1 MIEKLNNEDKK
12 YEQPLL
18 SVLCL
23 TYNHHLYIK
32 EALEGVF
39 NQKVDFL
46 FELLVYDDASNDG
59 TQEII
64 KKYEIK
70 YPTIIKPI
78 YQKENQYSKGI
89 WPNHVFNFPRVNG
102 KYIAFCEGDDFWSD
116 PFKLQKQVDFLEAN
130 PEFMGCSHNTKIL
143 RETVESISEEEF
155 VVNNSQRNIFTIDDF
170 TKGEAYFHTT
180 SWIYRYDRHK
190 NKVNYLLQ
198 RFKGDWFFS
207 MVFASFGP
215 IKYIDEVMS
224 VYRIHDK
231 GVWSELSTQEQVM
244 KNLDAILKINKAF
257 DYAYEENF
265 MQLFARVFITS
276 KIDKSI
282 ANLSKL
288 FDSLSKEEL
297 VKIIFYIE
305 QYTKKQEEHIAYEK
319 ELWQQREDRIQKIQS
334 SFGWKIG
341 SLIDKLRG

>member
-1 MIEKLNNEDKK
+1 MHDILV
-12 YEQPLL
+12 
-18 SVLCL
+18 SICCF
-23 TYNHHLYIK
+23 TYNHKNFLSQT
-32 EALEGVF
+32 LDGF
-39 NQKVDFL
+39 LQQKVNFSI
-46 FELLVYDDASNDG
+46 EILLHDDASNDG
-59 TQEII
+59 TVDII
-64 KKYEIK
+64 NSYAIQ
-70 YPTIIKPI
+70 YPNLIKPI
-78 YQKENQYSKGI
+78 LQQENIYSKGLLKTI
-89 WPNHVFNFPRVNG
+89 NVLNKSNG
-102 KYIAFCEGDDFWSD
+102 KYICMCEGDDFWCD
-116 PFKLQKQVDFLEAN
+116 PYKLQKQVDFLEEN

-143 RETVESISEEEF
+143 RESIENESKEEF
-155 VVNNSQRNIFTIDDF
+155 VVSNLQKDIFTIDDF
-170 TKGEAYFHTT
+170 TKGEVYFHN
-180 SWIYRYDRHK
+180 SSYMYKQINNVIYD
-190 NKVNYLLQ
+190 LLN
-198 RFKGDWFFS
+198 RFDGDWYIS

-231 GVWSELSTQEQVM
+231 GVWSELSAQEQVM

-257 DYAYEENF
+257 DYKYEENF

-319 ELWQQREDRIQKIQS
+319 ELWQQREDHIQKIQS
-334 SFGWKIG
+334 SFGWKVG